1 MKKIGYVLS
10 GGGARGF
17 AHLGLLKMLE
27 ELKIKPTAIA
37 GTSAGAIVGVLYA
50 AGKGPEEILAL
61 MKNNSYFGWGNILW
75 NKSGFFSMAMLQKLL
90 KETIAH
96 DNFDALKI
104 PLFIATTD
112 LNKGESVIFSEGE
125 LFQPVIASASVPV
138 VFEPVFMNDK
148 ILVDGG
154 LLNNFPVEPLEPIC
168 DVIIGSY
175 VNRMEDGIAK
185 TSVFRSFN
193 IIERCFHL
201 AIANSVYSKM
211 NKCDVFIEAPLHA
224 FDMFDVKQADNIF
237 EIGYKTALQHKPELE
252 RLSEDPLN
260 DNIPVQFF

>member
-1 MKKIGYVLS
+1 MKKFGYVLS

-17 AHLGLLKMLE
+17 AHLGLLKLLE
-27 ELKIKPTAIA
+27 ELQIKPAAIA

-75 NKSGFFSMAMLQKLL
+75 NRSGFFSMSMLQKLL
-90 KETIAH
+90 KETVVK
-96 DNFDALKI
+96 DDFDALKI
-104 PLFIATTD
+104 PLFIAATD
-112 LNKGESVIFSEGE
+112 LNKGESIIFSKGK

-138 VFEPVFMNDK
+138 VFEPVLMDDK
-148 ILVDGG
+148 MLVDGG
-154 LLNNFPVEPLEPIC
+154 LLNNFPVEPLESIC

-201 AIANSVYSKM
+201 AIANSVYSKV

-237 EIGYKTALQHKPELE
+237 EIGYKTALQHKSELE
-252 RLSEDPLN
+252 RFLDGPPIENLP
-260 DNIPVQFF
+260 IQFF

>member
-1 MKKIGYVLS
+1 MKKFGYVLS

-17 AHLGLLKMLE
+17 AHLGLLKLLE
-27 ELKIKPTAIA
+27 ELQIRPSAIA
-37 GTSAGAIVGVLYA
+37 GTSAGAIVAVLYA
-50 AGKGPEEILAL
+50 AGKGPEEILGI
-61 MKNNSYFGWGNILW
+61 MKNNSYFGWGNLLW
-75 NKSGFFSMAMLQKLL
+75 NKSGFFSMSILQKLL
-90 KETIAH
+90 KETVVK
-96 DNFDALKI
+96 DDFDALKI
-104 PLFIATTD
+104 PLFIAATD
-112 LNKGESVIFSEGE
+112 LNKGESVIFSQGE

-138 VFEPVFMNDK
+138 VFEPVFIDDK

-154 LLNNFPVEPLEPIC
+154 LLNNFPVEPLIPIC

-175 VNRMEDGIAK
+175 VNRMEDGISK

-201 AIANSVYSKM
+201 AIANSVYSKV

-237 EIGYKTALQHKPELE
+237 EIGYQTALQHKAALE
-252 RLSEDPLN
+252 KFLTDPMK
-260 DNIPVQFF
+260 DNPPVQFF